1 LKLLKK
7 QWRNLLK
14 SRKQILLKCSQIFS
28 FCRTKTVIHKIL
40 SVLFLTLS
48 IYSCVAQPNNNNTIK
63 QWFEGGEI
71 KRKPIP
77 EKLKRGSRD
86 STQAFEGKFS
96 ILLDKQ
102 SKIGFYTV
110 DSSVLPNDIYEIQVW
125 KLSEFKSPLIE
136 AKGENNSLT
145 SFQEKSDS
153 SIGEWQLL
161 KKTVHIPPN
170 FKGNSISFYVKNPK
184 GKKVYFDNFEIKKAN
199 RKVFPNYEDPALQ
212 IKLSD
217 SCVNIFKKRRLK
229 AFQDGY
235 LSSED
240 RKWVEGKVKIENKWV
255 KAKIKLKG
263 DRLLHLKG
271 SKWSLKIKLKK
282 PWKGMH
288 VFSIHK
294 PAARD
299 FLKEWRFHELLLQ
312 NNLATTQYG
321 FTPVVLN
328 GKSLGYFA
336 WQEHLSNMTDSNS
349 VILGF
354 DDELFWVNR
363 ALEKKLD
370 VIKDASIKVYRKSN
384 KFDSLPITLL
394 QDYQNNTPNVEL
406 AFDIEKIASYFALVD
421 VSNAYHGDYWINQK
435 FLFNLKTKRLE
446 IIGHDAYTVS
456 KNFVWPNLDYWGS
469 RKHQVPPEVATSKR
483 AILTLFENEKFYT
496 IYKEKLIQYSSK
508 KFIDSFQESIQT
520 EEKIY
525 YNNLLTEYPFF
536 DRNSEFLNNRSQ
548 KIRQIISKE

>member
-1 LKLLKK
+1 M
-7 QWRNLLK
+7 
-14 SRKQILLKCSQIFS
+14 LKCSQIFS